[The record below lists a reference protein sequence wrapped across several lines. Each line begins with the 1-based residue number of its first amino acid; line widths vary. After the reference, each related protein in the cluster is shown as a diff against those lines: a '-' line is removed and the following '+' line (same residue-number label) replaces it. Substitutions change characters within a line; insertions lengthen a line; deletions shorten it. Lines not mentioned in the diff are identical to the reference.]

1 MSQLPGVT
9 QSPQD
14 ARRRESGLRPCCCV
28 CGRPL
33 MAPESIERG
42 MGTWCTKKLQQ
53 AGQKRQEMDPEAD
66 VFLPIPFEKGIVL
79 RRQGE
84 WIIKTNV
91 PHLVV
96 HHSPTGFEFGYAGSG
111 PSDLALNIVEAMLNR
126 FGYHGDRTSCF
137 EGSCFS
143 LAYRLHQPFKVAFI
157 ASAPRQ
163 GSVIPYPVIKAWMLQ
178 RMPE

>member
-1 MSQLPGVT
+1 MSHIPALT
-9 QSPQD
+9 QT
-14 ARRRESGLRPCCCV
+14 EHGIRPCCCV

-42 MGTWCTKKLQQ
+42 MGPSCAEKIRQAEQDRQQ
-53 AGQKRQEMDPEAD
+53 MDPEAD
-66 VFLPIPFEKGIVL
+66 VFLPIPFQKGIVL
-79 RRQGE
+79 KREGQ

-111 PSDLALNIVEAMLNR
+111 PADLALNIVEAMLNR
-126 FGYHGDRTSCF
+126 FGYHGDRTTCF

-143 LAYRLHQPFKVAFI
+143 LAYRLHQPFKFAFI
-157 ASAPRQ
+157 AGAPRE